1 MSKEQFQFAFDFFG
15 EPEKPDEASK
25 EAAPELKADEAQ
37 ADEPDEAPEEV
48 LPDAPAHDEPLE
60 VYFPDPLAP
69 QPSTGLSEY
78 LSGAPL
84 EPPPGKPKS
93 KRGRKSQKAM
103 AEEVGLVQVPPDEEL
118 FRKQYYGIREV
129 CGMFA
134 VNPSLLRH
142 WEGEFGL
149 QLRKNRK
156 GDRFF
161 TPQDIKT
168 VQLIH
173 DLLRR
178 RKFTIDGAR
187 DFLKKNKGADQ
198 RYEMIQS
205 LQKLRKFMLEL
216 KAHL

>member
-1 MSKEQFQFAFDFFG
+1 MDKEQFQFAFEFFG
-15 EPEKPDEASK
+15 EPEKPADDKALPPQEAEMMTPADTPAAE
-25 EAAPELKADEAQ
+25 EA
-37 ADEPDEAPEEV
+37 
-48 LPDAPAHDEPLE
+48 LE
-60 VYFPDPLAP
+60 IYFPEPIELPVVEEPA
-69 QPSTGLSEY
+69 EF
-78 LSGAPL
+78 LSGAPIDI
-84 EPPPGKPKS
+84 EIPKPKS

-103 AEEVGLVQVPPDEEL
+103 AEEVAGVQVPPDEEL
-118 FRKQYYGIREV
+118 NQKQYYGISEV
-129 CGMFA
+129 AAMFG
-134 VNPSLLRH
+134 VNTSLLRY
-142 WEGEFGL
+142 WEGEFSM

-198 RYEMIQS
+198 RYELIQN